1 MTTLTE
7 HSFTDA
13 LQRNGQ
19 RLYLLALSFT
29 GSRQDAEDILQN
41 TFLKL
46 WQSSEPFTDTTHMDK
61 WLTRVAVNE
70 SRSLLRRHR
79 PGDMSFEQ
87 VEQLLSAPAPIADQT
102 LIWAVMQLPAAQRT
116 VIHLYYYEELS
127 IREIASLLRMT
138 QGAVKTRLSR
148 GRQMLRQRLK
158 EEDSHA

>member
-1 MTTLTE
+1 LTE

-46 WQSSEPFTDTTHMDK
+46 WQSSERFTDSTHMDK
-61 WLTRVAVNE
+61 WLTRVVVNE

-79 PGDMSFEQ
+79 LRLRKRRSP
-87 VEQLLSAPAPIADQT
+87 SATSWRNSASPPRLQTAPR
-102 LIWAVMQLPAAQRT
+102 LP
-116 VIHLYYYEELS
+116 I
-127 IREIASLLRMT
+127 
-138 QGAVKTRLSR
+138 
-148 GRQMLRQRLK
+148 
-158 EEDSHA
+158 